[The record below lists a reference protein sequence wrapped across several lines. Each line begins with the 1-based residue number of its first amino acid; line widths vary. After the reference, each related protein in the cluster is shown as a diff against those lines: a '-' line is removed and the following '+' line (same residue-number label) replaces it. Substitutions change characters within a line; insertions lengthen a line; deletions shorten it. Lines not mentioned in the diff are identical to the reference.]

1 MAFTR
6 TLSAAVAL
14 TVAAAGLAFAQPQG
28 RDDRPGRDDRGRGE
42 QSRGNGPQDRRNDNA
57 NRPDRPQPGDR
68 GNGWQRRDDRG
79 VPPASGGRWEGR
91 FDGQGRDGRRAD
103 RFDGPGRDGRWADRG
118 MGPGANYRWADPGR
132 GRDGSYYRGG
142 RLPPQYNNRYYVVDD
157 WRGHRLNAPPRG
169 YHWVQAGG
177 DYLLVAIT
185 TGIILELLLSN

>member
-6 TLSAAVAL
+6 TLTAALAL

-42 QSRGNGPQDRRNDNA
+42 QSRGNGPQDRRDDNA
-57 NRPDRPQPGDR
+57 QRQDRPQPGSR

-79 VPPASGGRWEGR
+79 VAPGPGGRWEGR
-91 FDGQGRDGRRAD
+91 FDG
-103 RFDGPGRDGRWADRG
+103 PSRDGRWAGRG
-118 MGPGANYRWADPGR
+118 MGPGANYRWAEPGR
-132 GRDGSYYRGG
+132 GRDGNYYRGG

-157 WRGHRLNAPPRG
+157 WRGHRLNSPPRG

-185 TGIILELLLSN
+185 TGIILELLLSD